1 VHLLV
6 GMSHGLAALILVF
19 LIGCGSQIEKHSRAD
34 LDRVQGRLNS
44 PALAQREEGGSG
56 PRQQL
61 EGLGTLRSYM
71 ATAFSNSPD
80 LRASFEEWR
89 ASLTQPAQA
98 RELPNLVLTYGGFI
112 RAVETRT
119 GPQRHR
125 LGFMQ
130 WFPWPTRLSA
140 GSEAA
145 TYAALAA
152 QQRFEALALDVAAQV
167 ARSYWGLW
175 FIQKNQIVQRYQREI
190 LVSFSQQVRA
200 RLESGSAGL
209 ADLAQIDLTVS
220 RTSDVIAGLQEDER
234 AAAAELIRVIGAE
247 RSTPTPIQP
256 EEDPPRASLPL
267 SSEAELREAAVER
280 PRVRAMRFLSD
291 AADERARK
299 AKGDRAPSIGIGL
312 DWIATGPALNP
323 ATPDSGKDAVIGIVA
338 LSVPA
343 WGGGYKAAVEQA
355 NAEAAMHRARE
366 RSERDRAVA
375 ELEQVLAQLRD
386 AVRRVRLYQ
395 TTLVPQAK
403 TTYGSTLDGY
413 QSGRSSLAEV
423 LIAEKDLLELQL
435 GLFEAHADHGVAL
448 GELERVVGQAVPT
461 QEPEDWSSP

>member
-1 VHLLV
+1 MLV
-6 GMSHGLAALILVF
+6 GMSHGLTALSLVF
-19 LIGCGSQIEKHSRAD
+19 LIGCGSQIEKQSRAD
-34 LDRVQGRLNS
+34 LDWVQERLSS
-44 PALAQREEGGSG
+44 PALTQREEGGSG
-56 PRQQL
+56 PREQL

-89 ASLTQPAQA
+89 AALAQPAQA

-145 TYAALAA
+145 TYAALAT

-167 ARSYWGLW
+167 ARAYWTLW
-175 FIQKNQIVQRYQREI
+175 FIQKNQIVQGDQREL

-200 RLESGSAGL
+200 RLESGSVGL

-220 RTSDVIAGLQEDER
+220 RIRDVIAGLQEDER
-234 AAAAELIRVIGAE
+234 AATAELIRVIGAE
-247 RSTPTPIQP
+247 HNTPTPIRP
-256 EEDPPRASLPL
+256 EEDPPRASLPV
-267 SSEAELREAAVER
+267 SSEADLREAAVER
-280 PRVRAMRFLSD
+280 PRVRAMGFLSD

-299 AKGDRAPSIGIGL
+299 AKGARAPSLGLGL
-312 DWIATGPALNP
+312 DWIVTGPGLDP
-323 ATPDSGKDAVIGIVA
+323 AAPDSGKDAVIGIVA
-338 LSVPA
+338 LSIPA
-343 WGGGYKAAVEQA
+343 WGSGYKAAVEQA
-355 NAEAAMHRARE
+355 RAEAAMHRARE

-375 ELEQVLAQLRD
+375 ELEQALAQLRD

-395 TTLVPQAK
+395 TTLVLQAK
-403 TTYGSTLDGY
+403 TTYSSTLDGY
-413 QSGRSSLAEV
+413 QSGRSSLADV
-423 LIAEKDLLELQL
+423 LLAEKDLLELQL

-461 QEPEDWSSP
+461 QEPDDWNSP